1 MLRLTTVIG
10 IIHKSLWMLVGKVVF
25 EQQCK

>member
-10 IIHKSLWMLVGKVVF
+10 IIHKLLWMLVGKVVF